1 MDMLRRFS
9 RIASLDPML
18 CRSGTAPFSREE
30 SGMIGTTEIIVI
42 VVVILVLF
50 GASAIPKFARSLGEA
65 KKEFTKAMKDS
76 ETSQVESSGKD
87 DGKKDS
93 KS

>member
-1 MDMLRRFS
+1 
-9 RIASLDPML
+9 
-18 CRSGTAPFSREE
+18 
-30 SGMIGTTEIIVI
+30 MIGTTELILI

-65 KKEFTKAMKDS
+65 KKEFTKAMKEEDS
-76 ETSQVESSGKD
+76 TEKAVD
-87 DGKKDS
+87 KKES